1 MSLDDVKLNPS
12 ARSPIKYRSVYT
24 RLVGITLGICI
35 AQLIF
40 LSYATS
46 LCPMQPLCLFNFSLS
61 PPRSL
66 QKPQGLFQS
75 RHLVLIHFMV
85 HFLGEKPFLC
95 TWEGCSKKFAR
106 SDELSRHHRTHTG
119 EKKYKCQVC
128 HQLFMRSDHLT
139 KHMRRHVGGCVKKLP
154 PGGSIVLPMV
164 PAQSR

>member
-1 MSLDDVKLNPS
+1 MQPLCNLS
-12 ARSPIKYRSVYT
+12 
-24 RLVGITLGICI
+24 
-35 AQLIF
+35 